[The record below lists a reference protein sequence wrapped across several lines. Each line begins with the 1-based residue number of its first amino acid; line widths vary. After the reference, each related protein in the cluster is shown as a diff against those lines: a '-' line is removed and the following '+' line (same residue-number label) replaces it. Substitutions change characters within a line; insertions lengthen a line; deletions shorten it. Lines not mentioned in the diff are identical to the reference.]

1 MAEEA
6 EFQQYAH
13 DPALRR
19 NAGLGLGPAA
29 RRGIFGEPP
38 GRSFFDPEV
47 LKKIL
52 VGDTSPT
59 KKEKDEEPKGKGQ

>member
-1 MAEEA
+1 MSEEA

-19 NAGLGLGPAA
+19 NAGSGLGPAA

-38 GRSFFDPEV
+38 GRTLYDPEKMKRI
-47 LKKIL
+47 LKS
-52 VGDTSPT
+52 DSQNRDAT
-59 KKEKDEEPKGKGQ
+59 KTESNL

>member
-1 MAEEA
+1 MSEEA

-19 NAGLGLGPAA
+19 NAGSGLGPAA

-38 GRSFFDPEV
+38 GRAMLDPEK
-47 LKKIL
+47 LKRIL
-52 VGDTSPT
+52 LRDSQSRDAAKTEG
-59 KKEKDEEPKGKGQ
+59 GL